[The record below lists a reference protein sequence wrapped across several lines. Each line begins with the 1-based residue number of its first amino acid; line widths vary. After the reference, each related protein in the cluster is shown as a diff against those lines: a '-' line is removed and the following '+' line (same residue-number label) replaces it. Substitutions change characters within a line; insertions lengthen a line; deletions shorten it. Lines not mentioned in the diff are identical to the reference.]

1 MGMRISDSVERID
14 GTMANAYVISLG
26 GKKVL
31 VDAGTAGS
39 GRKIVDFF
47 TRNSSKPDFVL
58 ITHYH
63 MDHVGGLRLIYDAF
77 RPAIYAPG
85 VEVPVIEGR
94 QKMEMARGLLTRLVA
109 SFSKAKPVEEVLDVA
124 TLPLEGLKV
133 IETPGHTPGSTSF
146 LLEREGLIFVGDA
159 VSTRGGKASVSRM
172 FTYDSS
178 NALDSFDKIM
188 GMKPITILPG
198 HGEPLTI

>member
-1 MGMRISDSVERID
+1 MKISDSVERID

-47 TRNSSKPDFVL
+47 TRIGFKPDFVL

-63 MDHVGGLRLIYDAF
+63 VDHVGGLKLIYDTF

-85 VEVPVIEGR
+85 VEVPVIQGR
-94 QKMEMARGLLTRLVA
+94 QKMKVAPGLLPRLVA
-109 SFSKAKPVEEVLDVA
+109 TFSKAKPVEEVLDVA

-146 LLEREGLIFVGDA
+146 LLKQGGLIFVGDA
-159 VSTRGGKASVSRM
+159 VSTRGGKASVTGM
-172 FTYDSS
+172 MTYDHAK
-178 NALDSFDKIM
+178 ALESFDKIM
-188 GMKPITILPG
+188 GMEPITILPG